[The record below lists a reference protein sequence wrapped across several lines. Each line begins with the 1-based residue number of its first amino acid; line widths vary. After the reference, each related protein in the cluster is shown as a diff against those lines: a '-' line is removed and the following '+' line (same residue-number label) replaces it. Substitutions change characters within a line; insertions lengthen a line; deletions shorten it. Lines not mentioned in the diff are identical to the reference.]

1 MALLTSVAALT
12 AADLPKLSS
21 GSNVTWYFIKFANS
35 GNVLEARPDAQ
46 NVKQAGMT
54 GRGAQLWK
62 FEGNLSTG
70 CTITNKLGQQLYV
83 TSQRQNG
90 MVVASKKATTYKQ
103 FVVLASKKD
112 SRNFEIHPAGHN
124 ELSFNQWG
132 GPGVGQEVGLWLADN
147 DVNNVL
153 SFEDESAFAS
163 YRKLPALIP

>member
-70 CTITNKLGQQLYV
+70 CTITNKLGL
-83 TSQRQNG
+83 RH
-90 MVVASKKATTYKQ
+90 
-103 FVVLASKKD
+103 LAAPKRHGGSFQK
-112 SRNFEIHPAGHN
+112 GHD
-124 ELSFNQWG
+124 LQAVCG
-132 GPGVGQEVGLWLADN
+132 AD
-147 DVNNVL
+147 
-153 SFEDESAFAS
+153 F
-163 YRKLPALIP
+163 

>member
-103 FVVLASKKD
+103 FVVLTSKKD
-112 SRNFEIHPAGHN
+112 SRNFEIPPATTSSRSTNGAAPV
-124 ELSFNQWG
+124 W
-132 GPGVGQEVGLWLADN
+132 V
-147 DVNNVL
+147 
-153 SFEDESAFAS
+153 
-163 YRKLPALIP
+163 RKWVCGWPTTT